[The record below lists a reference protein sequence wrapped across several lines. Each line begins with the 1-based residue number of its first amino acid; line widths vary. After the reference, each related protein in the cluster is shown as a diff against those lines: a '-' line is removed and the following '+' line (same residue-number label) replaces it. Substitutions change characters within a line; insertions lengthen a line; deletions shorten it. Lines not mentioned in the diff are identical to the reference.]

1 MYQVMGSGIVLTAIS
16 AAVAFQSATPTAQVS
31 LEPSGP
37 WTVNYADSMCV
48 LSRQYGAG
56 NHQVILGF
64 RPGPM
69 SDSFRIALMF
79 PNKSEKRSNGTATLI
94 VDQSAAVKAPFE
106 RGPANAKAMQI
117 ILVDTLRSELGAFEA
132 ARAIRVAAADY
143 DVTFKLTN
151 FAAATKALEACEK
164 DLMVDWGM
172 DPALLASIKTMPS
185 AKVYS
190 LFSNDDYP
198 VEASANGQEGAVGVR
213 FLVGKDGRVSDCR
226 IVESSGYK
234 ALDDQTCR
242 IIESRARFEPALTA
256 AGEPVASLSF
266 TRIRW
271 ELPE

>member
-1 MYQVMGSGIVLTAIS
+1 MYQVMGSGIVLAAIS
-16 AAVAFQSATPTAQVS
+16 AAVAFQSATPTAQVP

-56 NHQVILGF
+56 GHQVILGF

-69 SDSFRIALMF
+69 SDILRIALMF
-79 PNKSEKRSNGTATLI
+79 PNKSQKRSSGTATLV
-94 VDQSAAVKAPFE
+94 VDQSSAVKALFE
-106 RGPANAKAMQI
+106 RGPSNTKAMQM
-117 ILVDTLRSELGAFEA
+117 ILVDTLRSELGAFDA
-132 ARAIRVAAADY
+132 ARAIRVAAPDY
-143 DVTFKLTN
+143 DVTFKLPN
-151 FAAATKALEACEK
+151 FAAATKALDACEK

-172 DPALLASIKTMPS
+172 DPAVLASIKTMPRGS
-185 AKVYS
+185 AYA
-190 LFSNDDYP
+190 LFSADDYP
-198 VEASANGQEGAVGVR
+198 VEAVANGQEGIVGMR
-213 FLVGKDGRVSDCR
+213 FLVGKNGRVSDCR

-234 ALDDQTCR
+234 ALDDQSCR
-242 IIESRARFEPALTA
+242 IVETRARFDPALTQ